1 MATDVALDRLRSDLD
16 RAVEKIRVN
25 LDRIEMLVAGLAAFN
40 APIPGYE
47 PRFQH
52 LLPQTTKVQEL
63 TAD

>member
-47 PRFQH
+47 RRFQH